1 MIMNSFSN
9 AIVINVS
16 TPNLDNKKEHIN
28 DIITFAKYFKETLE
42 KNEYSLCSDMV
53 FEELIAKLNSLDLED
68 NKPIYDDYEIIS
80 LMDNLFH
87 ASIRELLIYGSVA
100 SNMNRHYNMISVVFY
115 KTSEGEIQSITQF

>member
-115 KTSEGEIQSITQF
+115 KTSDGEIQSITQF

>member
-1 MIMNSFSN
+1 MNSFSN

-115 KTSEGEIQSITQF
+115 KTSDGEIQSITQF

>member
-1 MIMNSFSN
+1 MNSFSN